1 MALTLQASLADAAL
15 NAGMALPIVVLVLF
29 LSLPAKV
36 PKELRTRIFLLLL
49 ATVLMLLLSPALIGG
64 RRVLIPLLP
73 FDHGCT
79 YVLQTPTLRGIF
91 ASAIIAALGLPW
103 SPGEEQTL
111 AWPSLGWCRCRV
123 TRGGATEAI
132 VAAMDVPTTALMML
146 GFMSEPA
153 PTWALSI
160 ALILVH
166 AVGSPAVR
174 WAIDF
179 GCPRTAP
186 RRVRAAHERASPIER
201 ALVTGS
207 RVIVVVLTVG
217 AVNVFGGTAGCQQWN
232 ETAARA
238 LPAQNWPAGYDL
250 LQQPYRA
257 RMLSVVSI
265 NSVIAL
271 CLGIMVFG
279 PVAAIAIQLRGVTS
293 RAKEAE
299 SRARSDRLQ
308 QAAIY
313 VGHHSRGP
321 LNSAMLCLDL
331 LDLDDGSAAA
341 PAGGHR
347 AVASGPPA
355 GADLLAIVSRAGGA
369 PHARLLP
376 GGQLEAGSSFGSDA
390 PLLPAFDTAGVD
402 TAATGGASL
411 PSLELAADGG
421 ATAGLTAEPDQAA
434 SAAAAA
440 ELPSSASLMRD
451 LKTSLEAAKQQLDD
465 LLLWQRL
472 AEPDAMTRASWGRVD
487 AGWAWAI
494 AGHFSGERA
503 AAGVALTITGC
514 GPALCLEAAPAD
526 GGGGRGSR
534 GGQPGRAVWV
544 RAAILPPSGRM
555 RAGPRPNVPGAASA
569 PRPAELRIQVRYGGT
584 GFDTTALLTADP
596 FDPFATLEH
605 SRGDVFGASSVGL
618 RLAVVRGVA
627 ASLNGE
633 AGVASDGADRGAL
646 VWLRVPVWVLPRGQ
660 GVPDTGQAAVT
671 PSAGRGRRRRSSLKQ
686 RGPRRV
692 SSGVEGGARPAKTLQ
707 RKLAWIADDDE
718 VTTRVMASLLR
729 RWGASTQQFSH
740 GGELVSALEAAL
752 ARVPNGEVDADSVP
766 PGRAES
772 PTVGGSGDGSAAS
785 DDGDASVVEG
795 SFSEATPGPAGRSVT
810 VSAMTHH
817 PSELGGTSRD
827 KDGPAS
833 RWLAE
838 ALTSSRRAGLVLPT
852 LPDVIV
858 LDGNMPVMGGI
869 ETLRALRAMRPR
881 CPAGWQPRLLVVTG
895 DGSTAAEAEA
905 VAAGADALLMKP
917 VDPASFHEAIL
928 GE

>member
-1 MALTLQASLADAAL
+1 
-15 NAGMALPIVVLVLF
+15 
-29 LSLPAKV
+29 
-36 PKELRTRIFLLLL
+36 
-49 ATVLMLLLSPALIGG
+49 
-64 RRVLIPLLP
+64 
-73 FDHGCT
+73 
-79 YVLQTPTLRGIF
+79 
-91 ASAIIAALGLPW
+91 
-103 SPGEEQTL
+103 
-111 AWPSLGWCRCRV
+111 
-123 TRGGATEAI
+123 
-132 VAAMDVPTTALMML
+132 
-146 GFMSEPA
+146 
-153 PTWALSI
+153 
-160 ALILVH
+160 
-166 AVGSPAVR
+166 
-174 WAIDF
+174 
-179 GCPRTAP
+179 
-186 RRVRAAHERASPIER
+186 
-201 ALVTGS
+201 
-207 RVIVVVLTVG
+207 
-217 AVNVFGGTAGCQQWN
+217 
-232 ETAARA
+232 
-238 LPAQNWPAGYDL
+238 
-250 LQQPYRA
+250 
-257 RMLSVVSI
+257 
-265 NSVIAL
+265 
-271 CLGIMVFG
+271 
-279 PVAAIAIQLRGVTS
+279 
-293 RAKEAE
+293 
-299 SRARSDRLQ
+299 
-308 QAAIY
+308 
-313 VGHHSRGP
+313 
-321 LNSAMLCLDL
+321 
-331 LDLDDGSAAA
+331 
-341 PAGGHR
+341 
-347 AVASGPPA
+347 
-355 GADLLAIVSRAGGA
+355 
-369 PHARLLP
+369 
-376 GGQLEAGSSFGSDA
+376 
-390 PLLPAFDTAGVD
+390 
-402 TAATGGASL
+402 
-411 PSLELAADGG
+411 
-421 ATAGLTAEPDQAA
+421 
-434 SAAAAA
+434 
-440 ELPSSASLMRD
+440 
-451 LKTSLEAAKQQLDD
+451 
-465 LLLWQRL
+465 
-472 AEPDAMTRASWGRVD
+472 
-487 AGWAWAI
+487 
-494 AGHFSGERA
+494 
-503 AAGVALTITGC
+503 
-514 GPALCLEAAPAD
+514 
-526 GGGGRGSR
+526 
-534 GGQPGRAVWV
+534 
-544 RAAILPPSGRM
+544 M

-660 GVPDTGQAAVT
+660 GVPDSGQAAVT

-752 ARVPNGEVDADSVP
+752 ARVPNGEVDAGSVP

-785 DDGDASVVEG
+785 DDGDASVEEG